1 MISKKQIDQ
10 IKEELDYCKRPLFFF
25 HDDPDGLCSF
35 LLLYKYVREGKGIV
49 IKSSPKVDSTFLPK
63 VKEYG
68 PDKIFVLDIAM
79 VNQDFLD
86 AVDVPVIWID
96 HHDPVERTGVKYFNP
111 RLENQK
117 DNTPV
122 SYYCYQATQREN
134 DLWLAICGIVGD
146 WFMLPLSKEFS
157 KRYPDLLPEKVTRP
171 EKVLFS
177 TKLGELI
184 KILSFIL
191 KGSTSEVMK
200 CIRIMT
206 RIEDPFEIMNQTTPR
221 GKYIYK
227 RAMLVKDE
235 YDKMLKE
242 AMKAEKG
249 EIIVYIYTE
258 GKYSFTKELSNEL
271 LFQNPNKVIL
281 VCREKSGEMKC
292 SLRSGLKIILPPILE
307 RSLKDIDGYG
317 GGHEHACG
325 TCMKKEDFKQFTE
338 NLREEMNEAH
348 KKH

>member
-1 MISKKQIDQ
+1 MISEKQIKE
-10 IKEELDYCKRPLFFF
+10 IREELDYCKRPLFFF

-35 LLLYKYVREGKGIV
+35 LLLYKYTKEGKGIV
-49 IKSSPKVDSTFLPK
+49 IKSSPKVGVQFLPK
-63 VKEYG
+63 IEEYG
-68 PDKIFVLDIAM
+68 PDKIFILDIAL

-86 AVDVPVIWID
+86 AVNVPVIWID
-96 HHDPVERTGVKYFNP
+96 HHEPMERIKVKYYNP
-111 RLENQK
+111 RIDDPK

-122 SYYCYQATQREN
+122 SYYCYQATQRKE
-134 DLWLAICGIVGD
+134 DMWIAICGIVGD

-157 KRYPDLLPEKVTRP
+157 AKYPALLPEKVKKP

-200 CIRIMT
+200 CIKIMT
-206 RIEDPFEIMNQTTPR
+206 RIEDPYEIIEQRTPR
-221 GKYIYK
+221 GNYIYK
-227 RAMLVKDE
+227 RAMLVKKE
-235 YDKMLKE
+235 YDIMLE
-242 AMKAEKG
+242 DAMKAKKKDM
-249 EIIVYIYTE
+249 ITYIYTE

-271 LFQNPNKVIL
+271 LFQNPDKIIL

-292 SLRSGLKIILPPILE
+292 SLRSGPGIILPPILE
-307 RSLKDIDGYG
+307 KALKDIDGYG

-325 TCMKKEDFKQFTE
+325 TCVKKEDFQQFLS
-338 NLREEMNEAH
+338 NLNEEIDAAG

>member
-1 MISKKQIDQ
+1 MISEKQIKE
-10 IKEELDYCKRPLFFF
+10 IREELDYSKRPLFFF

-49 IKSSPKVDSTFLPK
+49 IKSSPKVGVQFLPK
-63 VKEYG
+63 VEEYG
-68 PDKIFVLDIAM
+68 PDKIFILDIAL

-86 AVDVPVIWID
+86 KVKVPVIWID
-96 HHDPVERTGVKYFNP
+96 HHDPLDRDNVKYYNP
-111 RLENQK
+111 RLNDAD

-122 SYYCYQATQREN
+122 SYYCYQATQREE
-134 DLWLAICGIVGD
+134 DLWIAICGIVGD
-146 WFMLPLSKEFS
+146 WFMLPLSKQFS
-157 KRYPDLLPEKVTRP
+157 KKYPHLLPAKITKP
-171 EKVLFS
+171 DKVLFS

-200 CIRIMT
+200 CIKIMT
-206 RIEDPFEIMNQTTPR
+206 RIEGPHEIMDQTTPR

-227 RAMLVKDE
+227 RAMQIKKE
-235 YDKMLKE
+235 YDEMLKD
-242 AMKAEKG
+242 AMKAKKK
-249 EIIVYIYTE
+249 EIVTYTYAG

-281 VCREKSGEMKC
+281 VCREKGDEMKC
-292 SLRSGLKIILPPILE
+292 SLRSGLSVILPPILE
-307 RSLKDIDGYG
+307 RSLRDIDGYG

-325 TCMKKEDFKQFTE
+325 TCIKKEDFQQFLS
-338 NLREEMNEAH
+338 NLKDELNE
-348 KKH
+348 KH